1 MKERQKETGRLYV
14 RNQQQGEKAAVLEID
29 SEGAEI
35 LPGCVQSSES
45 NIKLQLKSKAQML
58 REASLICLRGKGVCG
73 EVSDAVW
80 STRVLTK

>member
-1 MKERQKETGRLYV
+1 M

-35 LPGCVQSSES
+35 LPGCVQSSEHPAPES

-58 REASLICLRGKGVCG
+58 REVSLICLRGKRVCG